1 MSTNTLEMK
10 YPHPRDS
17 HIEFDEPTHT
27 YTIDGSSD
35 YTSVTTWNHTHF
47 NKFDA
52 DKIIDKMMSS
62 KNWKKSK
69 YFGKTAN
76 EIKTEWDNTR
86 DQAAAAGTKMHY
98 DIECFYNEMKVEND
112 SVEYKY
118 FKDFVNDHKHLKP
131 YRTEWTVWDS
141 KLKIAGSI
149 DMVFENADKTLS
161 IYDWKRSKKIIR
173 NKHFEEYSTTD
184 CISHIPDTNFWH
196 YALQLN
202 TYKALIERNYNK
214 KVTKLCLVCLHP
226 NQTSYEL
233 FEVPELEEEMS
244 MLFKHRT
251 RTIT

>member
-1 MSTNTLEMK
+1 
-10 YPHPRDS
+10 
-17 HIEFDEPTHT
+17 
-27 YTIDGSSD
+27 
-35 YTSVTTWNHTHF
+35 
-47 NKFDA
+47 
-52 DKIIDKMMSS
+52 
-62 KNWKKSK
+62 
-69 YFGKTAN
+69 
-76 EIKTEWDNTR
+76 
-86 DQAAAAGTKMHY
+86 
-98 DIECFYNEMKVEND
+98 
-112 SVEYKY
+112 
-118 FKDFVNDHKHLKP
+118 
-131 YRTEWTVWDS
+131 
-141 KLKIAGSI
+141 
-149 DMVFENADKTLS
+149 MVFENADKTLS

>member
-1 MSTNTLEMK
+1 MSTNTLEIK
-10 YPHPRDS
+10 NPHPRDS
-17 HIEFDEPTHT
+17 HIKFDEPTHT
-27 YTIDGSSD
+27 YTIDGCSD
-35 YTSVTTWNHTHF
+35 YTSVTTWIHTHF
-47 NKFDA
+47 KNFNA
-52 DKIIDKMMSS
+52 DKIIYKIMSS
-62 KNWKKSK
+62 KNWEKSK
-69 YFGKTAN
+69 YFGKTSH
-76 EIKTEWDNTR
+76 EIKTEWDNNR
-86 DQAAAAGTKMHY
+86 HEAASAGTKMHY
-98 DIECFYNEMKVEND
+98 DIECFYNEMKVENS

-173 NKHFEEYSTTD
+173 NKPFEEYSTTE

-202 TYKALIERNYNK
+202 TYKAIIERNYNK
-214 KVTKLCLVCLHP
+214 KITKLCLVCLHP

-244 MLFKHRT
+244 MLFSERMKQ
-251 RTIT
+251 